1 VTSRAA
7 DYDKNKGMLT
17 FYGEAKAVQPGRVL
31 TADRLIYRL
40 ETGRIEA
47 EGNPRIIVE
56 MEQAS

>member
-1 VTSRAA
+1 
-7 DYDKNKGMLT
+7 MLT